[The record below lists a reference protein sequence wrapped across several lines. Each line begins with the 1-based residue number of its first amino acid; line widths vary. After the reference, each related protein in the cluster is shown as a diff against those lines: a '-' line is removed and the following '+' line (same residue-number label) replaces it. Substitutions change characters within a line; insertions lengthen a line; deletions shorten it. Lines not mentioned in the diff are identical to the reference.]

1 MKIKNILLTASLCT
15 LAGCAAKNP
24 ASAGTADVPSKSPTP
39 SERRAPIDFAPLT
52 DKVRAEAQINSII
65 VSQDGEII
73 YEYYQTE
80 RERDRVCNLYSVA
93 KSMTSLLTGAAIDD
107 GYISSEDALISKHMP
122 SIEKDHADKKGIAI
136 KHLLS
141 MTSGLSWPE
150 STTWRHFF
158 QPMAE
163 SPNWVEFILGRDLE
177 HEPGT
182 TFNYNS
188 GNHHLVSRI
197 IQDTTGQSALEYGKK
212 RVFERLGIH
221 SVSWYSDPQGVSFG
235 GAWISMT
242 ARDALKV
249 GQLVLDGGMHDGE
262 RIVSRE
268 WIKKMTS
275 PQSTGYRWDEYVGGE
290 YGYGWWIN
298 AYQGQYTAY
307 AWGANEQYIF
317 VTPSLRLVA
326 VFTSTFNDR
335 HAARP
340 PFLYSEYIVK
350 PALGKTAR

>member
-1 MKIKNILLTASLCT
+1 MKIKHIALT
-15 LAGCAAKNP
+15 LALCALIGCAGKNP
-24 ASAGTADVPSKSPTP
+24 STAGTAELSPKD
-39 SERRAPIDFAPLT
+39 SARLGQKAPIDFNPLT
-52 DKVRAEAQINSII
+52 DKARTEGQINSII
-65 VSQDGEII
+65 VSRDGEII
-73 YEYYQTE
+73 FEYYQSDAQ
-80 RERDRVCNLYSVA
+80 RNRVCNLFSIA
-93 KSMTSLLTGAAIDD
+93 KSMTSLLAGAAIDD
-107 GYISSEDALISKHMP
+107 GYISSEDALVAEYLP
-122 SIEKDHADKKGIAI
+122 SIAKDHSDKKNLAI

-158 QPMAE
+158 APMMD
-163 SPNWVEFILGRDLE
+163 SQNWVEFILGRDME
-177 HEPGT
+177 REPGT

-188 GNHHLVSRI
+188 GNHHLVSKI
-197 IQDTTGQSALEYGKK
+197 IQDTTGKSALEYGKA

-242 ARDALKV
+242 AKDALKV
-249 GQLVLDGGMHDGE
+249 GQLVLDEGMHNGE
-262 RIVSRE
+262 RIVSSE

-275 PQSTGYRWDEYVGGE
+275 PQSAGYRWDEYVGGE
-290 YGYGWWIN
+290 YGYGWWVN
-298 AYQGQYTAY
+298 SYQGQNTAF

-350 PALGKTAR
+350 RVAHR